1 MIMLISMELFMNK
14 IFCIIMYNNSI
25 IHNNAKKHKY
35 TFIMLH
41 PMFSDSTYFN
51 DYIDYFKKYDS
62 ALTNSIKFV
71 LPESPLMDIDYPNN
85 KQVNVKSWYNYYTCY
100 NNVPKLDK
108 INTQDFISQTN
119 KIITIINE
127 EAVILKSYKKLFIV
141 GVSQGGTLLFNILK
155 FLPHTLGGIF
165 CIKSLY
171 MYKYINLNTHSTVPL
186 FFYSGNKD
194 EIYNLEF
201 QQKCAKLLEHYYV
214 IKWTI
219 IDNLDHHTKIEEE
232 YDFIFRNFITLIKI

>member
-1 MIMLISMELFMNK
+1 M
-14 IFCIIMYNNSI
+14 SI
-25 IHNNAKKHKY
+25 NIYSAKKHKY

-41 PMFSDSTYFN
+41 PMCNNSSYFD
-51 DYIDYFKKYDS
+51 DYINYFKEVNS
-62 ALTNSIKFV
+62 ALTNTIKFV
-71 LPESPLMDIDYPNN
+71 LPESPLLDIDYPNN
-85 KQVNVKSWYNYYTCY
+85 KQYNVNSWYNYYTCY
-100 NNVPKLDK
+100 NNLHKLDK
-108 INTQDFISQTN
+108 INTTDFIKQT
-119 KIITIINE
+119 KRIVAIIND
-127 EAVILKSYKKLFIV
+127 EAAILKSYKKLFII

-171 MYKYINLNTHSTVPL
+171 MYKYINLKTHSTVPL

-219 IDNLDHHTKIEEE
+219 IDNLDHHTKLEEE
-232 YDFIFRNFITLIKI
+232 YDFIFRNFITLITI

>member
-1 MIMLISMELFMNK
+1 MIVLISVELFMNK

-25 IHNNAKKHKY
+25 IHNNVKKHKY

-51 DYIDYFKKYDS
+51 DYIDYFRKCDTV
-62 ALTNSIKFV
+62 LTNSIKFV

-100 NNVPKLDK
+100 NNVHKLDK

-127 EAVILKSYKKLFIV
+127 EAAILKSYKKLFII

-171 MYKYINLNTHSTVPL
+171 MYKYINLNTHSSVPL

-219 IDNLDHHTKIEEE
+219 IDNLDHHTKIQEE
-232 YDFIFRNFITLIKI
+232 YDFIFRNFIVLIKT